1 MKYRCNEKALADA
14 GAVCQVHFT
23 KVKSQTW
30 GWGKSPQTSRLFFV
44 NRNVESSNPDSVF
57 LNPEYLA
64 SQDSIKKEDWENLL
78 LANPDLPRY
87 LVDYVEEQM
96 SDPVRYSSPRIF
108 NFVKEWIENPEKS
121 FIYRN
126 EIMFNNASKQMDISE
141 DKWGSDGW
149 KVEVPIIS
157 ISF

>member
-1 MKYRCNEKALADA
+1 MRRCAKIYELKRISWRGIFL
-14 GAVCQVHFT
+14 
-23 KVKSQTW
+23 KV
-30 GWGKSPQTSRLFFV
+30 GKSGVKWDITIMV
-44 NRNVESSNPDSVF
+44 NNIMEQEQIENPDSVF

-64 SQDSIKKEDWENLL
+64 SQNPTKKEDWENLL
-78 LANPDLPRY
+78 IDNPDLPRF

-96 SDPVRYSSPRIF
+96 SDPTRCSSSKIF
-108 NFVKEWIENPEKS
+108 NFVKDWISNPEKS

-126 EIMFNNASKQMDISE
+126 EILFNNASKQMDLSE

-157 ISF
+157 IGF